1 VPQRLLEPAIFPT
14 FPARLPPE
22 NSNPTH
28 PNAISV
34 LVEKLHH
41 LAFKWAAFSSC
52 GATPSDILGK
62 SSLTRATDNTKSIKC
77 YEKANEA
84 ADKRTHT

>member
-1 VPQRLLEPAIFPT
+1 VPQRLLPPKPPISPPLLPT
-14 FPARLPPE
+14 E
-22 NSNPTH
+22 NSNSSH
-28 PNAISV
+28 PDAISF

-41 LAFKWAAFSSC
+41 LAFKWAAFSSH
-52 GATPSDILGK
+52 GATPSDILAK